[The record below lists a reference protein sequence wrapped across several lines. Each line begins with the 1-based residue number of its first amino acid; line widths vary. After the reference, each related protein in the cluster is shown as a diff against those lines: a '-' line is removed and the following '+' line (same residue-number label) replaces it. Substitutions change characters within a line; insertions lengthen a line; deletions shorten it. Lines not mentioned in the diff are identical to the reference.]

1 MIIEREQIVVG
12 DIPVEVV
19 RKQIKNIHLAVYP
32 PDGRVGIAVPHR
44 VDAETVRL
52 AIVSRLG
59 WIRRKQKAMQAQERQ
74 SQREMVTGETHY
86 LWGRRYRLDVVE
98 RDMPAEVSVRN
109 NRFIEL
115 SVRPDASY
123 QKRTQVLYE
132 WYRQQLK
139 DRLPDLV
146 TKWSEVVDVDVAECR
161 VKKMKTRWGTCNI
174 QDHRIWVNLELA
186 KKPVECLEFVLVH
199 EMVHLLERRHNDRF
213 VELMNRF
220 MPQWRVN
227 RAKLNEAPLAHESWS
242 Y

>member
-32 PDGRVGIAVPHR
+32 PDGRVRIAVPHR

-59 WIRRKQKAMQAQERQ
+59 WIHRKQKAMQTQERQ